1 MARSCVLAAWII
13 AGAVFYCRSS
23 AGAENYPDRDTPSR
37 WLPLYNR
44 TAAEYQLFRNSEHRV
59 KLELKA
65 EPIYKWTANSA
76 DGANGAVY
84 VWTHRGCAEA
94 VGCFWLWPP
103 QNGAGGN
110 GSSLRLA
117 HELHSLSPMV
127 LKPVREGPTQWTP
140 KAALPRAVLDGAPVP
155 VKSAARRLAQ
165 MRAIGQ
171 DFSAHSLA
179 TDGERRELRLLTT
192 PLYRYKSADPE
203 VDDGALFAFV
213 CTVGTDP
220 EAFLVL
226 EARRTTEG
234 PRWHYALARFSH
246 LDLFVNYQDREVWRS
261 VRGPDDDF
269 AHNADHTYRCFGEP
283 VAEQP

>member
-1 MARSCVLAAWII
+1 MARACKFSAWVI
-13 AGAVFYCRSS
+13 AGAVLFCRLA
-23 AGAENYPDRDTPSR
+23 AGAAEPPERNSPSR
-37 WLPLYNR
+37 WLPLYDR
-44 TAAEYQLFRNSEHRV
+44 TAAEYELFRDPEHRV
-59 KLELKA
+59 KLELKS

-76 DGANGAVY
+76 EGANGAVY
-84 VWTHRGCAEA
+84 VWIHRGCAEA
-94 VGCFWLWPP
+94 VGCFWLWPR
-103 QNGAGGN
+103 QNGAGAN
-110 GSSLRLA
+110 GALLRLA
-117 HELHSLSPMV
+117 HELHSLSRVV

-165 MRAIGQ
+165 MRSIGQ
-171 DFSAHSLA
+171 DFTAHSLA
-179 TDGERRELRLLTT
+179 ADGERRELRLLTT
-192 PLYRYKSADPE
+192 PLYRYQSADPE

-246 LDLFVNYQDREVWRS
+246 LDLFVSYQRGEVWRS

-269 AHNADHTYRCFGEP
+269 DHNADHTYRCFGEP

>member
-1 MARSCVLAAWII
+1 MTRASIFAVCVISVSALFAQFAVAAE
-13 AGAVFYCRSS
+13 GPPEPNSQ
-23 AGAENYPDRDTPSR
+23 SR
-37 WLPLYNR
+37 WLALYNR
-44 TAAEYQLFRNSEHRV
+44 TAAEYEMFRDPEHRV
-59 KLELKA
+59 KLELKSG
-65 EPIYKWTANSA
+65 PIYKWTANSA
-76 DGANGAVY
+76 EGANGAVY

-103 QNGAGGN
+103 QNGGSGN

-117 HELHSLSPMV
+117 HELHSLSPVV
-127 LKPVREGPTQWTP
+127 LKPVREGATQWTP
-140 KAALPRAVLDGAPVP
+140 KAPLPRAALDGAPVP

-165 MRAIGQ
+165 MRSIGQ

-192 PLYRYKSADPE
+192 PLYRYKTADPE

-226 EARRTTEG
+226 EPRQTTEG

-261 VRGPDDDF
+261 VRGPDDAF

>member
-1 MARSCVLAAWII
+1 MARASLFAGWFI
-13 AGAVFYCRSS
+13 AGMISCCSFAV
-23 AGAENYPDRDTPSR
+23 GADDEPEPNSQPR
-37 WLPLYNR
+37 WLALYDR
-44 TAAEYQLFRNSEHRV
+44 AAAEYELFRDPKHRE

-76 DGANGAVY
+76 NGNNGAVY

-94 VGCFWLWPP
+94 VGCFWQARFSDVEQVLV
-103 QNGAGGN
+103 
-110 GSSLRLA
+110 
-117 HELHSLSPMV
+117 HELHSLSPAV
-127 LKPVREGPTQWTP
+127 LDPVRDGPHRWRPTAGLARQT
-140 KAALPRAVLDGAPVP
+140 LDGAPLP
-155 VKSAARRLAQ
+155 AKSAARRLVQ
-165 MRAIGQ
+165 MRSIGGGLT
-171 DFSAHSLA
+171 AHSLA
-179 TDGERRELRLLTT
+179 TNGERRELRLLTT
-192 PLYRYKSADPE
+192 PLYRYQSTDPE
-203 VDDGALFAFV
+203 VVDGALFAFV

-226 EARRTTEG
+226 EARRAADG

-246 LDLFVNYQDREVWRS
+246 LGLFVDYQGRQIWRS

>member
-1 MARSCVLAAWII
+1 MVRAWVFAAGII
-13 AGAVFYCRSS
+13 AGTVFCAKSA
-23 AGAENYPDRDTPSR
+23 AGADHQPVPESPSR
-37 WLPLYNR
+37 WFPRFNR
-44 TAAEYQLFRNSEHRV
+44 TAAEYELFRDPAHHE

-94 VGCFWLWPP
+94 VGCFWLWPR
-103 QNGAGGN
+103 QNGAEARDTP
-110 GSSLRLA
+110 LRLA
-117 HELHSLSPMV
+117 HELHSLSPVV
-127 LKPVREGPTQWTP
+127 LKPLREGATQWTP

-155 VKSAARRLAQ
+155 AKSAARRLAQ
-165 MRAIGQ
+165 MRSIGQ

-192 PLYRYKSADPE
+192 PLYRYHSADPE
-203 VDDGALFAFV
+203 LEDGAVFAFV

-226 EARRTTEG
+226 EARRTSDG

-246 LDLFVNYQDREVWRS
+246 LGLFVQHQGREVWRS

-269 AHNADHTYRCFGEP
+269 DHSADHTYRCFSEP
-283 VAEQP
+283 IVESP